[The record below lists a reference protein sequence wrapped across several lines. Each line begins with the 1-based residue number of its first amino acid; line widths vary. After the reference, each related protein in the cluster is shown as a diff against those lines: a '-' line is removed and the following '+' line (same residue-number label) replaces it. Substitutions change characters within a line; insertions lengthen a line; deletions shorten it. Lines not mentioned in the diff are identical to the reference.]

1 MKNNETKVSREG
13 DSKETNREVQEK
25 IDSNVIDP
33 SDFTSLVV
41 FGLTKDERLLSMQK
55 TENGEQL
62 FNLLMKSF
70 GAIKRNGGMA
80 NLRMIAKCVMLTMSG
95 LGEIED
101 KE

>member
-1 MKNNETKVSREG
+1 MKNNETKIAKNT
-13 DSKETNREVQEK
+13 DSKEVRDEVQEK

-41 FGLTKDERLLSMQK
+41 FGLTKDEKLLSMQK
-55 TENGEQL
+55 TENGEQF
-62 FNLLMKSF
+62 FNLLMNSF
-70 GAIKRNGGMA
+70 EAIKRNGGMA

-101 KE
+101 EE